1 MNDIRNTEAKPD
13 TEWIYHRPRNL
24 TRTGSQATAATLG
37 ANPFIRELVSSTIQA
52 WDAEEMSNK
61 LEATVGSDLQ
71 FIRLNGT
78 FVGGLIGLAIHA
90 TFLLIGK

>member
-1 MNDIRNTEAKPD
+1 MRDDTNNYISAQVLAAALSAK
-13 TEWIYHRPRNL
+13 
-24 TRTGSQATAATLG
+24 
-37 ANPFIRELVSSTIQA
+37 PFIRELVSSTIQA
-52 WDAEEMSNK
+52 WDAKEMSSK

-78 FVGGLIGLAIHA
+78 FVGGLIGLVIHA